1 MGRRQTLPGT
11 QILLRTL
18 PRLVFG
24 LLVVALAVHYATFDD
39 FALPPGEQVKQAS
52 AAVVFT
58 GAYSRIDAGLQLLS
72 QDRVPRLYIT
82 GFNAKS
88 GIFPNFTE
96 MYTKRNPDIASV
108 GDLMACC
115 AEVGVEARSTYQ
127 NALETRCWIEKRNI
141 EGPILLITSRN
152 HMARALADLQGKLP
166 LRRII
171 PYPVFDIP
179 PTTGRNRM
187 AIFLQYLASLVASR
201 LPLQLDP
208 RDAGAFTKGCPN
220 GSSRM
225 IDDWEHLRF
234 DR

>member
-1 MGRRQTLPGT
+1 MGRRQTLHGT
-11 QILLRTL
+11 RILLRIL
-18 PRLVFG
+18 PRLALG
-24 LLVVALAVHYATFDD
+24 LLAVALAVHYATFDD
-39 FALPPGEQVKQAS
+39 FASPPAEQVGQAS

-58 GAYSRIDAGLQLLS
+58 GAYSRIDAGLKLRS

-88 GIFPNFTE
+88 GVFPNFVE

-115 AEVGVEARSTYQ
+115 VEVGVEARSTYQ
-127 NALETRCWIEKRNI
+127 NALETRCWIERRNI

-152 HMARALADLQGKLP
+152 HMARALADLRGKLP

-187 AIFLQYLASLVASR
+187 AIFLQYVASLVASK
-201 LPLQLDP
+201 LPMQLDP
-208 RDAGAFTKGCPN
+208 RDAGAFAEGCPREP
-220 GSSRM
+220 SRV
-225 IDDWEHLRF
+225 IDS
-234 DR
+234 